1 MSLSEE
7 VTKYCDKVRGVE
19 KQGDLGTLC
28 PGRCQLRSTCRKS
41 PSYPL
46 SWELMIAWHNKMN
59 SEFEL
64 LKKQGVIK

>member
-1 MSLSEE
+1 
-7 VTKYCDKVRGVE
+7 VE

-28 PGRCQLRSTCRKS
+28 PGSCQLRSTCMKS

-64 LKKQGVIK
+64 LKKHGGIK